1 MGPEIGLEAEGVDGG
16 DEGFDGVE
24 GRAGDRLV
32 GHDVAPP
39 AREHCV
45 HRSHAVG
52 RRNDF
57 TRQVRLHQPRRG
69 HEERRVGHST
79 R

>member
-1 MGPEIGLEAEGVDGG
+1 MRGKCLTLRMGPEIGLEAEGVDGG

-45 HRSHAVG
+45 HLSLIHI
-52 RRNDF
+52 
-57 TRQVRLHQPRRG
+57 
-69 HEERRVGHST
+69 
-79 R
+79 